1 MQTAGAA
8 PDVRI
13 HFPVL
18 DQDDTYIYIYIK
30 HAKKKKVLTPPRSS
44 MPVVNSSR
52 LCSLSSKMQSPREL
66 AAFWKF

>member
-18 DQDDTYIYIYIK
+18 DQDDTYIYIYK
-30 HAKKKKVLTPPRSS
+30 ACQKKKKKVLTPPRSS

-52 LCSLSSKMQSPREL
+52 LCSLSSKM
-66 AAFWKF
+66 